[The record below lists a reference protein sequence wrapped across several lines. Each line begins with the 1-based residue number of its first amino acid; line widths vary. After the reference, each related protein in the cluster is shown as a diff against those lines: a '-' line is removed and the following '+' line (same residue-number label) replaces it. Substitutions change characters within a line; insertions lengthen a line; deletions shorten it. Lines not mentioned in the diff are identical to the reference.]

1 MMMTVHRAECN
12 STKTTSCYKSKTFTI
27 ENFHIS
33 TNDLSVTVNGS
44 KDTGASFRLSSNFL
58 IITFSQEVQ
67 YQANGNFDPSQ
78 VSIDVNLKSDLL
90 ELRIQD
96 IMTTVN

>member
-1 MMMTVHRAECN
+1 M
-12 STKTTSCYKSKTFTI
+12 
-27 ENFHIS
+27 
-33 TNDLSVTVNGS
+33 SVTVNGS

-67 YQANGNFDPSQ
+67 YQANGNFDPSDQ

-90 ELRIQD
+90 GVKDPRHYD
-96 IMTTVN
+96 